1 MSSSES
7 YKKTLS
13 FLTAAVT
20 FASMTVG
27 CSSND
32 SGSSK
37 TTTST
42 ETETE
47 SPSNEITEQSTLNVD
62 PISYNNTSKS
72 ELFSERDLDPSY
84 DTVTAEITLNGDS
97 AEINGTGASSDGSV
111 VTITEEGVYS
121 FSGSLNNGQIIVN
134 AENAK
139 VQLVLDNASI
149 TCNNSAPI
157 YVMNAKKTFITLSD
171 GSQNSVTDGESYIE
185 LDESGEPDAAIFSKD
200 SLTINGN
207 GSLDVTANYADGI
220 HSKDDIVITGGNIS
234 VTAAANGIKGKD
246 YVAAAGGNITVNSG
260 KDGIKSTNT
269 TDTSLGFIYIEDGV
283 FNVTSSEDGFQAETD
298 FIAKG
303 GDFNIISGGGSVN
316 STKVHT
322 DDFGG
327 FGGGKENFNDF
338 DFRQFDGDPPQGNGN
353 TVSST
358 GATPLSYTSDSSEQI
373 STKGIKSG
381 NEVLIS
387 GGTFNVDSADDALH
401 SNVNLMISGGTLSLD
416 SGDDG
421 LHADSTINIAGG
433 KTTVNSSYEGIEGA
447 IINVSGGT
455 VEINSSDDGFN
466 ASDGTS
472 QGAMGSYSGGV
483 ELNISGGMIYVNAEG
498 DGLDSNGNMN
508 ISGGTVIVNGPV
520 NGGNG
525 ALDGNS
531 DIIVTGGL
539 VIAAGSSQMAESP
552 SESSSQNSVSATFSQ
567 SFSGGTLI
575 TLADNNGNEI
585 LSFAPAKTFQNIVI
599 SSSDIKT
606 GETYTFYTG
615 GTSSAAETYGLYEKG
630 GYNNDGEENESFT
643 AENVISY
650 IGSQGMMGGGMHGGG
665 KRPDMQEGFGGGHGG
680 SNPPEMPDDFAPPTG
695 SDGQPEFPDNFEP
708 PAGNDGRPEMPDGG
722 FRGDR
727 NKQTSPDKNS
737 AE

>member
-1 MSSSES
+1 MSSES

-27 CSSND
+27 CSSNE

-37 TTTST
+37 AAVSS
-42 ETETE
+42 ETE
-47 SPSNEITEQSTLNVD
+47 SPSDETVEQSTLNAD
-62 PISYNNTSKS
+62 PISYNNTSAS
-72 ELFSERDLDPSY
+72 DLFSERDLDPSY

-97 AEINGTGASSDGSV
+97 AEINGTGASSDDSAI
-111 VTITEEGVYS
+111 TITEEGVYR
-121 FSGSLNNGQIIVN
+121 FTGSLSNGQIIVN

-139 VQLVLDNASI
+139 VQLILDNASI
-149 TCNNSAPI
+149 NCNDSAPI
-157 YVMNAKKTFITLSD
+157 YVMNAKKTFITLAD
-171 GSQNSVTDGESYIE
+171 GSKNSVTDGESYIG

-207 GSLDVTANYADGI
+207 GSLDITANYADGI

-246 YVAAAGGNITVNSG
+246 YVAAAGGNITINSG
-260 KDGIKSTNT
+260 KDGVKSTNT

-303 GDFNIISGGGSVN
+303 GEFNIVSGGGSVN

-327 FGGGKENFNDF
+327 FGGGKGNFNDF
-338 DFRQFDGDPPQGNGN
+338 DFRQFDGTPPQGNGN

-358 GATPLSYTSDSSEQI
+358 GVTPLAYTSDSSEQI

-381 NEVLIS
+381 NEVIIS
-387 GGTFNVDSADDALH
+387 GGDFNIDSADDALH
-401 SNVNLMISGGTLSLD
+401 SNANLTISGAALSLD

-421 LHADSTINIAGG
+421 LHADSIINITGG

-447 IINVSGGT
+447 IINISGGT
-455 VEINSSDDGFN
+455 VEVNSSDDGFN

-472 QGAMGSYSGGV
+472 QGAMGSYSEGA
-483 ELNISGGMIYVNAEG
+483 EINISGGMIYINAEG
-498 DGLDSNGNMN
+498 DGLDSNGNMS

-539 VIAAGSSQMAESP
+539 IIAAGSSQMAEAP
-552 SESSSQNSVSATFSQ
+552 AESSSQNSVSATFSQ

-575 TLADNNGNEI
+575 TLADSSGNEI

-599 SSSDIKT
+599 SSSEIKKD
-606 GETYTFYTG
+606 ETYTFYTG
-615 GTSSAAETYGLYEKG
+615 GTSSADETYGLYEKG
-630 GYNNDGEENESFT
+630 EYNNDGEENESFT
-643 AENVISY
+643 VENVTSY
-650 IGSQGMMGGGMHGGG
+650 IGSQGMTSGGMHGGG
-665 KRPDMQEGFGGGHGG
+665 KHPDMQEGFGDD
-680 SNPPEMPDDFAPPTG
+680 NPPEMPDGLEPPTG
-695 SDGQPEFPDNFEP
+695 SDGQPEFPDNFTP
-708 PAGNDGRPEMPDGG
+708 PAGNDERPEMPDGG

-727 NKQTSPDKNS
+727 NKQTPPDKNS

>member
-1 MSSSES
+1 MSSES

-27 CSSND
+27 CSSNE

-37 TTTST
+37 AAASA
-42 ETETE
+42 ETE
-47 SPSNEITEQSTLNVD
+47 SPSDETAEQSTLNAD
-62 PISYNNTSKS
+62 PISYNNTSAS
-72 ELFSERDLDPSY
+72 DLFSERDLDPSY

-97 AEINGTGASSDGSV
+97 AKINGTGASSDDSV
-111 VTITEEGVYS
+111 ITITEEGVYR
-121 FSGSLNNGQIIVN
+121 FTGSLSNGQIIVN

-139 VQLVLDNASI
+139 VQLILDNASI
-149 TCNNSAPI
+149 NCNDSAPI
-157 YVMNAKKTFITLSD
+157 YVMNAKKTFITLAD
-171 GSQNSVTDGESYIE
+171 GSKNSVTDGESYIG

-207 GSLDVTANYADGI
+207 GSLDITANYADGI

-246 YVAAAGGNITVNSG
+246 YVAAAGGNITINSG
-260 KDGIKSTNT
+260 KDGVKSTNT
-269 TDTSLGFIYIEDGV
+269 TDTSLGFIYIEDEV

-303 GDFNIISGGGSVN
+303 GEFNIVSGGGSVN

-327 FGGGKENFNDF
+327 FGGGKGNFNDF
-338 DFRQFDGDPPQGNGN
+338 DFRQFDGTPPQGNGN

-358 GATPLSYTSDSSEQI
+358 GVTPLAYTSDSLEQI

-381 NEVLIS
+381 NEVIIS
-387 GGTFNVDSADDALH
+387 GGDFNIDSADDALH
-401 SNVNLMISGGTLSLD
+401 SNANLTISGAALSLD

-421 LHADSTINIAGG
+421 LHADSIINITGG

-447 IINVSGGT
+447 IINISGGT
-455 VEINSSDDGFN
+455 VEVNSSDDGFN

-472 QGAMGSYSGGV
+472 QGTMGSYSEGA
-483 ELNISGGMIYVNAEG
+483 EINISGGMIYINAEG
-498 DGLDSNGNMN
+498 DGLDSNGNMS

-539 VIAAGSSQMAESP
+539 IIAAGSSQMAEAP
-552 SESSSQNSVSATFSQ
+552 AESSSQNSVSATFSQ

-575 TLADNNGNEI
+575 TLADSSGNEI

-599 SSSDIKT
+599 SSSEIKKD
-606 GETYTFYTG
+606 ETYTFYTG
-615 GTSSAAETYGLYEKG
+615 GTSSADETYGLYEKG

-643 AENVISY
+643 AENVTSY
-650 IGSQGMMGGGMHGGG
+650 IGSQGMTSGGMHGGG
-665 KRPDMQEGFGGGHGG
+665 KHPDMQEGFGDG
-680 SNPPEMPDDFAPPTG
+680 NPPEMPDGLEPPTG
-695 SDGQPEFPDNFEP
+695 SDGQPEFPDNFTP
-708 PAGNDGRPEMPDGG
+708 PAGNDERPEMPDGG
-722 FRGDR
+722 FKGDR
-727 NKQTSPDKNS
+727 DKQTSPDKNS
-737 AE
+737 AG